1 MSDSCILCE
10 DAGRLDELGLCR
22 HCRRAFRAEI
32 EEGLYRLQRYLICWD
47 RFRAWCLDNGVP
59 A

>member
-1 MSDSCILCE
+1 MNDRCILCE
-10 DAGRLDELGLCR
+10 EAARVDELGLCR

-32 EEGLYRLQRYLICWD
+32 EEGFGRLQRYLASWD
-47 RFRAWCLDNGVP
+47 RFRSWCLDNGVP